1 MTERT
6 PDEIMADYLLK
17 RGKMLSKT
25 CPDCGSPLFDYH
37 GEVFCV
43 VCRERGE
50 EKEIAKDRSEVLEK
64 AVKKHIKH
72 MDVSAA
78 AGPDEYGLV
87 EDELVSLIIEFCRR
101 IKAEKDTEECLV
113 LMKCIEK
120 GVSALKILRSPVTTS

>member
-1 MTERT
+1 MKERT

-43 VCRERGE
+43 VCRERNM
-50 EKEIAKDRSEVLEK
+50 EKESSKNESEVREI
-64 AVKKHIKH
+64 AVKKHI
-72 MDVSAA
+72 MDLSAA
-78 AGPDEYGLV
+78 AGPDNLGLI
-87 EDELVSLIIEFCRR
+87 EDELVSVIIEFCRR
-101 IKAEKDTEECLV
+101 VKAEKDAEECLL

-120 GVSALKILRSPVTTS
+120 GASALKILRSPVNAS